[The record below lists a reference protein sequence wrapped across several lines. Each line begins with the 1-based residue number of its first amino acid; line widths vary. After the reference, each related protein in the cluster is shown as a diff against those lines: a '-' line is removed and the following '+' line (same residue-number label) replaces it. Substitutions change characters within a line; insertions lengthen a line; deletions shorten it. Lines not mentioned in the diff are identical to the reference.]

1 MPTIAVDKAALFK
14 ELGREYTTEE
24 FDELCFE
31 FGIEL
36 DEDTSQS
43 TKPEDQA
50 QPPQL
55 KIEIP
60 ANRYDMLCFEG
71 IALNLKV
78 FLEKEKLPKWQ
89 VTPPKNGQLQELHI
103 QPEVGSVVFP
113 AKLHLADLNRLLK
126 YVSFALVLSYE
137 ALPSHK
143 HVMTLSLRCRTSCTR
158 TWLANV
164 HSCRSE
170 RMILIVGRMRYQH
183 CVMADKW

>member
-1 MPTIAVDKAALFK
+1 MPTITVDKAALFK
-14 ELGREYTTEE
+14 ELEREYTTEE

-71 IALNLKV
+71 IALNLRV
-78 FLEKEKLPKWQ
+78 FLDKQKLPKW
-89 VTPPKNGQLQELHI
+89 TLSPPKSGELETLTVKEEVRRLQWATGGM
-103 QPEVGSVVFP
+103 PG
-113 AKLHLADLNRLLK
+113 
-126 YVSFALVLSYE
+126 
-137 ALPSHK
+137 
-143 HVMTLSLRCRTSCTR
+143 
-158 TWLANV
+158 
-164 HSCRSE
+164 
-170 RMILIVGRMRYQH
+170 
-183 CVMADKW
+183 